1 MSARAPRLEPLPE
14 GEPVDYGDARGADA
28 AGLAAWLEH
37 TGALETSD
45 RRRRELSPRV
55 RRRLAAWRTGGIA
68 DFHSVDRTLCELG
81 LHPLEIPERLW
92 RAEGRA
98 EAGEQARRHARKA
111 A

>member
-1 MSARAPRLEPLPE
+1 MTAPAPRLARPDD
-14 GEPVDYGDARGADA
+14 EPVDYSDARGADA
-28 AGLAAWLEH
+28 AGLAAWLEQ

-55 RRRLAAWRTGGIA
+55 RRRLASWRTGGIA

-92 RAEGRA
+92 RGNARA
-98 EAGEQARRHARKA
+98 KAGEAARRHARKA